1 MFTPEQLVVYP
12 TQGVGRVLRIE
23 HKNVGGQEVAFYII
37 EIVTNNVT
45 AMVPVANATAVGL
58 RTLCTPA
65 EAAGVLTSFEDRT
78 GFTGYTGQN
87 WNRRYREYTERLKS
101 AALVDVCYVV
111 KDLLLISGEKDLSF
125 GERRLLEQAMGLVA
139 SELSMVLERPVDT
152 VKADIEAYFADILE
166 KKEKPLPTA

>member
-1 MFTPEQLVVYP
+1 MFTPEQLIVYP
-12 TQGVGRVLRIE
+12 TQGVGKVLRIE

-37 EIVTNNVT
+37 EIITNNVT

-58 RTLCTPA
+58 RTLCSPT
-65 EAAGVLTSFEDRT
+65 EATAVLTSFEDRT

-125 GERRLLEQAMGLVA
+125 GERRLLEQAMGLVV
-139 SELSMVLERPVDT
+139 SELGMVLERPVET

-166 KKEKPLPTA
+166 KKE